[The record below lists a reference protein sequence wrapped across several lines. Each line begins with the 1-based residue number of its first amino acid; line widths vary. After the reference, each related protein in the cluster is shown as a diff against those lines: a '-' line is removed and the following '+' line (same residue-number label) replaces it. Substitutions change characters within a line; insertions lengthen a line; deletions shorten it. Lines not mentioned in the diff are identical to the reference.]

1 MVNRQQRSFPG
12 KTARQFRLIRTR
24 RTWLQRFWDPQSL
37 VGLKFLLLG
46 TCFLLSSLIGP

>member
-1 MVNRQQRSFPG
+1 MVNQQCSHQGHGRSF
-12 KTARQFRLIRTR
+12 RLLRTR

-37 VGLKFLLLG
+37 VGFKVLLLG